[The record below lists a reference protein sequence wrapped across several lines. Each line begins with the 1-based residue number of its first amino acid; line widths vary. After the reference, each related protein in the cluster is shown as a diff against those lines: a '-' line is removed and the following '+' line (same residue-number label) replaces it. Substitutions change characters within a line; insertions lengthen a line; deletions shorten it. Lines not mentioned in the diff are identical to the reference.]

1 MSGFT
6 GVCACV
12 RLIYPVLNPIP
23 AKFGG
28 HFGGIC
34 PNFGGNLRSGLLL
47 EVPNDPAHR
56 AVACVGIFLD
66 VEHAVDKRVWLDG
79 VVTAIP

>member
-34 PNFGGNLRSGLLL
+34 PNFGGNLRSDLLL
-47 EVPNDPAHR
+47 EVLDDPAGC
-56 AVACVGIFLD
+56 AVAVVGVLFE
-66 VEHAVDKRVWLDG
+66 VEHEVDARLGLDG
-79 VVTAIP
+79 VVAAVP